1 MPAENSKHLTAAA
14 RRRHELA
21 RSKAIRTL
29 RELDR
34 AGDPVTFEAV
44 ARHAGVSR
52 AFLYAQPDL
61 RADIERLRDA
71 TGRAPAPA
79 IPASQRASDASLLAR
94 LHAANERVRTLT
106 EENDKLRRRLAHA
119 LGDQRTTRRGQGTQP
134 TPRKSR
140 FNNNQTPTDAART
153 PRTAASKTPSTTHN
167 PTSEA

>member
-1 MPAENSKHLTAAA
+1 MPAENTRHLTATA

-29 RELDR
+29 RELER
-34 AGDPVTFEAV
+34 AGAPVTFEAV

-71 TGRAPAPA
+71 TRHAPTPS
-79 IPASQRASDASLLAR
+79 IPASQRASEASLLAR
-94 LHAANERVRTLT
+94 LQAANERVRTLT
-106 EENDKLRRRLAHA
+106 EENNRLRHRLAHA
-119 LGDQRTTRRGQGTQP
+119 LGDQRAAQHGQGARP
-134 TPRKSR
+134 APRKSR
-140 FNNNQTPTDAART
+140 LNNNQTPADGRRT
-153 PRTAASKTPSTTHN
+153 PQAAASKTPSTTHN

>member
-1 MPAENSKHLTAAA
+1 MPAENSRHLTATA

-29 RELDR
+29 RELER
-34 AGDPVTFEAV
+34 AGAPVTFEAV

-71 TGRAPAPA
+71 TRRAPAPS
-79 IPASQRASDASLLAR
+79 IPASQRASEASLLAR
-94 LHAANERVRTLT
+94 LQAANERVRTLT
-106 EENDKLRRRLAHA
+106 AENDKLRRRLAHA
-119 LGDQRTTRRGQGTQP
+119 LGDQRAAQGARP
-134 TPRKSR
+134 APRKSR
-140 FNNNQTPTDAART
+140 LNNNQTPADQPRT
-153 PRTAASKTPSTTHN
+153 PQAAASKTPSTTHN